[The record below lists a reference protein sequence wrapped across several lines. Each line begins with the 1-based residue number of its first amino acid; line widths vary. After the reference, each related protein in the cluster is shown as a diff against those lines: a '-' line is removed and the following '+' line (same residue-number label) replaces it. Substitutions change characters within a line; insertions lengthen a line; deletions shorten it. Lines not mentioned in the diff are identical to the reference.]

1 MLEPDELDPHGLDPP
16 ILTSFLDD
24 FPLLPLEEAL
34 RPLEGYE
41 YRVTEGQGMGWAAPP
56 LPQE

>member
-56 LPQE
+56 PP